1 MIQNHKNLEEIF
13 EHIESS
19 FSLSN
24 KRHPQSNEG
33 EWWSSSNGKP
43 QSSLAPPPP
52 SILRSSSSPHSSNEE
67 SKVEVNY
74 KAKEEEEVIVVEMGD
89 NLKTETEV
97 TFTQKI
103 FSDSKKYCIKQ
114 YPGKTQRRFV
124 SLTWCLPTVRMELGN
139 WRWRSRRKNS
149 NKMR

>member
-1 MIQNHKNLEEIF
+1 MDLTLIQNPKTQEEIF
-13 EHIESS
+13 EQIERS

-67 SKVEVNY
+67 TKVEVNY
-74 KAKEEEEVIVVEMGD
+74 KTKEEEEVIVVETGD

-97 TFTQKI
+97 TFTQK
-103 FSDSKKYCIKQ
+103 S
-114 YPGKTQRRFV
+114 
-124 SLTWCLPTVRMELGN
+124 CLI
-139 WRWRSRRKNS
+139 RKNTAS
-149 NKMR
+149 NNIMEKLNAGLCPRPGAHQL

>member
-1 MIQNHKNLEEIF
+1 M
-13 EHIESS
+13 S
-19 FSLSN
+19 FILSN

-43 QSSLAPPPP
+43 QSSPAPPPP

-67 SKVEVNY
+67 TKVEVNY

-97 TFTQKI
+97 TFTQKSCLI
-103 FSDSKKYCIKQ
+103 PKNIASNNILEKHNAGLCPR
-114 YPGKTQRRFV
+114 PGAHQ
-124 SLTWCLPTVRMELGN
+124 L
-139 WRWRSRRKNS
+139 
-149 NKMR
+149 